1 MSGTPEKTPSALSR
15 RSVLQ
20 RAAIAGVVATP
31 AAGLLA
37 ACASGGD
44 SGNNDTGGT
53 KSADNPFGV
62 KDGSTVKVVVF
73 NGGLG
78 DEYAKKDVTLFNAKH
93 GKVTVSLSS
102 TQKIKTE
109 EQPKMTNTPS
119 DLINNSGADNM
130 DTSTLINEGA

>member
-15 RSVLQ
+15 RTVLQ

-37 ACASGGD
+37 ACASGGG
-44 SGNNDTGGT
+44 SSNNDTAGS
-53 KSADNPFGV
+53 KSNDNPFGV

-78 DEYAKKDVTLFNAKH
+78 DEYAKKDVTIFNTKH
-93 GKVTVSLSS
+93 AKVTVNQSS
-102 TQKIKTE
+102 TQKIKT
-109 EQPKMTNTPS
+109 
-119 DLINNSGADNM
+119 
-130 DTSTLINEGA
+130 